1 MSSIIH
7 VNVWKHI
14 SNSIHEV
21 SWFFRNR
28 DWTPIPCLQVP
39 LEELLDDLMAMT
51 LDAREGGTTG
61 EDTQSG
67 AEGRHSEMDMA

>member
-1 MSSIIH
+1 MCGSTSAT
-7 VNVWKHI
+7 VFTKFRG
-14 SNSIHEV
+14 
-21 SWFFRNR
+21 FFRNR

-51 LDAREGGTTG
+51 LDAQEGGTTG